1 MKLAE
6 NQKVFK
12 QLNIDDTLWNDIKK
26 DDNKVLIVYG
36 SNGRGKSTIKDLFQ
50 KENLEKKFGCESE
63 NQSNTLY
70 NVFGN
75 NKFLVFDEK
84 FVDQFVYFNNSLQQN
99 SMKIIMK
106 TDYINELYNEKAHAN
121 DIVNMILDT
130 TNKYL
135 SLIESFN
142 SILNIKSNTGTITT
156 AKKRF
161 ATTFI
166 EGNLPYKYDDL
177 FEISD
182 DNHRKWW
189 YEGLLIYK
197 DNKLDSCPW
206 CKTNI
211 DSVNGDL
218 KEQIDSVDNTK
229 RIDAKLFSDKVE
241 KVSNLSTIMNNT
253 LVNEEVKN
261 IISQLISEI
270 NVSVDQNVEEKILA
284 DMESL
289 YSLLTNDNE
298 IFDEIKAKVKILDNI
313 LEMQDIDLI
322 NNIAKLKFFSITE
335 EISELGN
342 NLDYFIKYNK
352 DIINGIKDSNKKLYE
367 IIKSDE
373 IDINNIIKSLGLKY
387 YIEIETDPIVSS
399 GINENEKYMYL
410 KSLNGNDVSQNIGS
424 VLSFGEKSSLAFA
437 IFIEQIRNSTDE
449 NTIIIFDDPISS
461 YDIFRRYTSLGII
474 QTITALQY
482 KKIVILTHE
491 SNFLTS
497 IVSNYEHLTNVKCTI
512 LTELNESEIEIKEL
526 HRQYDS
532 EVNVYKDMLNFS
544 SNFHISQR
552 IVALRQLHDLYQY
565 ITGDG
570 KKELYDYMCKLV
582 HFRKDDNACWDPIM
596 VTQINELF
604 NYFAIN
610 YDSQIENI
618 QDEQL
623 VFSNMELLLN
633 EITSKD
639 IYDITLE
646 DLVSLRMISEVAV
659 RNESNDINKYKTKKL
674 WSVKS
679 SSKKERLQ
687 NFKVLLNSITHVDN
701 DEITWPILC
710 VNDLKS
716 IPKYVISQII
726 DILK

>member
-135 SLIESFN
+135 SVIESFN

-335 EISELGN
+335 EISELSN

-410 KSLNGNDVSQNIGS
+410 KSLNGNDISQNIGN
-424 VLSFGEKSSLAFA
+424 VLSFGEKSTLAFA

-570 KKELYDYMCKLV
+570 KKELYDYICKLV

-618 QDEQL
+618 HDEQL
-623 VFSNMELLLN
+623 VFSDMELLLN

>member
-12 QLNIDDTLWNDIKK
+12 QLNIDDTLWNYIKK

-50 KENLEKKFGCESE
+50 KENLEKKFGCELE

-70 NVFGN
+70 NEFGN

-106 TDYINELYNEKAHAN
+106 TDYINELYNEKSHAN

-135 SLIESFN
+135 SVIESFN

-261 IISQLISEI
+261 IISQLISKI

-313 LEMQDIDLI
+313 LEIQDIDLI
-322 NNIAKLKFFSITE
+322 NNISKLKFFSITE
-335 EISELGN
+335 EISELSN

-352 DIINGIKDSNKKLYE
+352 DIIKGIKDSNKKLYE

-399 GINENEKYMYL
+399 GINDNEKYMYL
-410 KSLNGNDVSQNIGS
+410 KSLNGNDVSQNIGN
-424 VLSFGEKSSLAFA
+424 VLSFGEKSTLAFS
-437 IFIEQIRNSTDE
+437 IFIEQIRNSTNE

-497 IVSNYEHLTNVKCTI
+497 IISNYEHLTNVKCTI

-532 EVNVYKDMLNFS
+532 EINVYKDMLNFS
-544 SNFHISQR
+544 SNLHISQR

-570 KKELYDYMCKLV
+570 KKELYDYICKLV

-623 VFSNMELLLN
+623 VFSDMELLLN

-646 DLVSLRMISEVAV
+646 DLVCLRMISEVAV

-687 NFKVLLNSITHVDN
+687 NFKILLNSITHVDN
-701 DEITWPILC
+701 YEITWPILC

>member
-135 SLIESFN
+135 SVIESFN

-335 EISELGN
+335 EISELSN

-387 YIEIETDPIVSS
+387 YIEIEIYPIVSS

-410 KSLNGNDVSQNIGS
+410 KSLNGNDVSQNIGN
-424 VLSFGEKSSLAFA
+424 VLSFGEKSTLAFA

-565 ITGDG
+565 ITGNG
-570 KKELYDYMCKLV
+570 KKELYDYICKLV

-596 VTQINELF
+596 VTQIKELF

-618 QDEQL
+618 HDEQL
-623 VFSNMELLLN
+623 VFSDMELLLN

>member
-135 SLIESFN
+135 SVIESFN

-166 EGNLPYKYDDL
+166 EGNLPYKYNDL

-335 EISELGN
+335 EISELSN

-387 YIEIETDPIVSS
+387 YIEIEIYPIVSS

-410 KSLNGNDVSQNIGS
+410 KSLNGNDVSQNIGN
-424 VLSFGEKSSLAFA
+424 VLSFGEKSTLAFA

-491 SNFLTS
+491 SNFLMS

-565 ITGDG
+565 ITGNG
-570 KKELYDYMCKLV
+570 KKELYDYICKLV

-596 VTQINELF
+596 VTQIKELF

-618 QDEQL
+618 HDEQL
-623 VFSNMELLLN
+623 VFSDMELLLN

>member
-135 SLIESFN
+135 SVIESFN

-335 EISELGN
+335 EISELSN

-424 VLSFGEKSSLAFA
+424 VLSFGEKSTLAFA

-570 KKELYDYMCKLV
+570 KKELYDYICKLV

-618 QDEQL
+618 HDEQL
-623 VFSNMELLLN
+623 VFSDMELLLN

>member
-36 SNGRGKSTIKDLFQ
+36 SNGRGKSTIKELFQ
-50 KENLEKKFGCESE
+50 KEKLEKKFGCESE

-135 SLIESFN
+135 SVIESFN

-241 KVSNLSTIMNNT
+241 K
-253 LVNEEVKN
+253 KR
-261 IISQLISEI
+261 
-270 NVSVDQNVEEKILA
+270 LA
-284 DMESL
+284 LLAKES
-289 YSLLTNDNE
+289 
-298 IFDEIKAKVKILDNI
+298 
-313 LEMQDIDLI
+313 
-322 NNIAKLKFFSITE
+322 
-335 EISELGN
+335 
-342 NLDYFIKYNK
+342 
-352 DIINGIKDSNKKLYE
+352 
-367 IIKSDE
+367 
-373 IDINNIIKSLGLKY
+373 
-387 YIEIETDPIVSS
+387 
-399 GINENEKYMYL
+399 
-410 KSLNGNDVSQNIGS
+410 
-424 VLSFGEKSSLAFA
+424 
-437 IFIEQIRNSTDE
+437 
-449 NTIIIFDDPISS
+449 
-461 YDIFRRYTSLGII
+461 
-474 QTITALQY
+474 
-482 KKIVILTHE
+482 
-491 SNFLTS
+491 
-497 IVSNYEHLTNVKCTI
+497 
-512 LTELNESEIEIKEL
+512 
-526 HRQYDS
+526 
-532 EVNVYKDMLNFS
+532 
-544 SNFHISQR
+544 
-552 IVALRQLHDLYQY
+552 
-565 ITGDG
+565 
-570 KKELYDYMCKLV
+570 
-582 HFRKDDNACWDPIM
+582 
-596 VTQINELF
+596 
-604 NYFAIN
+604 
-610 YDSQIENI
+610 
-618 QDEQL
+618 
-623 VFSNMELLLN
+623 
-633 EITSKD
+633 
-639 IYDITLE
+639 
-646 DLVSLRMISEVAV
+646 
-659 RNESNDINKYKTKKL
+659 
-674 WSVKS
+674 
-679 SSKKERLQ
+679 
-687 NFKVLLNSITHVDN
+687 
-701 DEITWPILC
+701 
-710 VNDLKS
+710 
-716 IPKYVISQII
+716 
-726 DILK
+726 

>member
-284 DMESL
+284 DIESL

-335 EISELGN
+335 EISELSN

-424 VLSFGEKSSLAFA
+424 VLSFGEKSTLSFA

-604 NYFAIN
+604 NYFAVN

-623 VFSNMELLLN
+623 VFSDMELLLN

>member
-50 KENLEKKFGCESE
+50 KEKLEKNFGCESE

-70 NVFGN
+70 NEFGN

-84 FVDQFVYFNNSLQQN
+84 FVDQFVYYNNSLQQN

-106 TDYINELYNEKAHAN
+106 TDYINELYNEKSHAN

-135 SLIESFN
+135 SVIESFN

-166 EGNLPYKYDDL
+166 EGNLPYRYDDL

-284 DMESL
+284 DIVSL

-313 LEMQDIDLI
+313 LEIQDIDLI

-335 EISELGN
+335 EISELSN

-367 IIKSDE
+367 IIKSNE
-373 IDINNIIKSLGLKY
+373 IDINSIIKSLGLKY
-387 YIEIETDPIVSS
+387 YIEI
-399 GINENEKYMYL
+399 
-410 KSLNGNDVSQNIGS
+410 
-424 VLSFGEKSSLAFA
+424 
-437 IFIEQIRNSTDE
+437 
-449 NTIIIFDDPISS
+449 
-461 YDIFRRYTSLGII
+461 
-474 QTITALQY
+474 
-482 KKIVILTHE
+482 
-491 SNFLTS
+491 
-497 IVSNYEHLTNVKCTI
+497 
-512 LTELNESEIEIKEL
+512 
-526 HRQYDS
+526 
-532 EVNVYKDMLNFS
+532 
-544 SNFHISQR
+544 
-552 IVALRQLHDLYQY
+552 
-565 ITGDG
+565 
-570 KKELYDYMCKLV
+570 
-582 HFRKDDNACWDPIM
+582 
-596 VTQINELF
+596 
-604 NYFAIN
+604 
-610 YDSQIENI
+610 
-618 QDEQL
+618 
-623 VFSNMELLLN
+623 
-633 EITSKD
+633 
-639 IYDITLE
+639 
-646 DLVSLRMISEVAV
+646 
-659 RNESNDINKYKTKKL
+659 
-674 WSVKS
+674 
-679 SSKKERLQ
+679 
-687 NFKVLLNSITHVDN
+687 
-701 DEITWPILC
+701 
-710 VNDLKS
+710 
-716 IPKYVISQII
+716 
-726 DILK
+726 

>member
-135 SLIESFN
+135 SVIESFN

-335 EISELGN
+335 EISELSN

-387 YIEIETDPIVSS
+387 YIEIEIDPIVSS

-410 KSLNGNDVSQNIGS
+410 KSLNGNDVSQNIGN
-424 VLSFGEKSSLAFA
+424 VLSFGEKSTLAFA

-565 ITGDG
+565 ITGNG
-570 KKELYDYMCKLV
+570 KKELYDYICKLV

-596 VTQINELF
+596 VTQIKELF

-618 QDEQL
+618 HDEQL
-623 VFSNMELLLN
+623 VFSDMELLLN

>member
-1 MKLAE
+1 MK
-6 NQKVFK
+6 
-12 QLNIDDTLWNDIKK
+12 
-26 DDNKVLIVYG
+26 
-36 SNGRGKSTIKDLFQ
+36 
-50 KENLEKKFGCESE
+50 
-63 NQSNTLY
+63 
-70 NVFGN
+70 
-75 NKFLVFDEK
+75 
-84 FVDQFVYFNNSLQQN
+84 
-99 SMKIIMK
+99 
-106 TDYINELYNEKAHAN
+106 
-121 DIVNMILDT
+121 
-130 TNKYL
+130 
-135 SLIESFN
+135 
-142 SILNIKSNTGTITT
+142 
-156 AKKRF
+156 
-161 ATTFI
+161 
-166 EGNLPYKYDDL
+166 
-177 FEISD
+177 
-182 DNHRKWW
+182 
-189 YEGLLIYK
+189 
-197 DNKLDSCPW
+197 
-206 CKTNI
+206 
-211 DSVNGDL
+211 
-218 KEQIDSVDNTK
+218 
-229 RIDAKLFSDKVE
+229 
-241 KVSNLSTIMNNT
+241 
-253 LVNEEVKN
+253 
-261 IISQLISEI
+261 
-270 NVSVDQNVEEKILA
+270 
-284 DMESL
+284 
-289 YSLLTNDNE
+289 
-298 IFDEIKAKVKILDNI
+298 
-313 LEMQDIDLI
+313 
-322 NNIAKLKFFSITE
+322 
-335 EISELGN
+335 
-342 NLDYFIKYNK
+342 
-352 DIINGIKDSNKKLYE
+352 
-367 IIKSDE
+367 
-373 IDINNIIKSLGLKY
+373 
-387 YIEIETDPIVSS
+387 
-399 GINENEKYMYL
+399 KYMYL
-410 KSLNGNDVSQNIGS
+410 KSLNGNDVSQNIGN
-424 VLSFGEKSSLAFA
+424 VLSFGEKSTLAFA

-565 ITGDG
+565 ITGNG
-570 KKELYDYMCKLV
+570 KKELYDYICKLV

-596 VTQINELF
+596 VTQIKELF

-618 QDEQL
+618 HDEQL
-623 VFSNMELLLN
+623 VFSDMELLLN

-646 DLVSLRMISEVAV
+646 DLVILRMISEVAV

>member
-623 VFSNMELLLN
+623 VFSDMELLLN

>member
-135 SLIESFN
+135 SVIESFN

-218 KEQIDSVDNTK
+218 KEQIDSVDNTN

-335 EISELGN
+335 EISELSN

-387 YIEIETDPIVSS
+387 YIEIEIDPIVSS

-410 KSLNGNDVSQNIGS
+410 KSLNGNDVSQNIGN
-424 VLSFGEKSSLAFA
+424 VLSFGEKSTLAFA

-532 EVNVYKDMLNFS
+532 DVNVYKDMLNFS

-565 ITGDG
+565 ITGNG
-570 KKELYDYMCKLV
+570 KKELYDYICKLV

-596 VTQINELF
+596 VTQIKELF

-618 QDEQL
+618 HDEQL
-623 VFSNMELLLN
+623 VFSDMELLLN

>member
-1 MKLAE
+1 MKLVE

-50 KENLEKKFGCESE
+50 KEKLEKKFGCESE

-106 TDYINELYNEKAHAN
+106 TDYINKLYNEKSHAN
-121 DIVNMILDT
+121 DIVNMILGT

-135 SLIESFN
+135 SVIESFN
-142 SILNIKSNTGTITT
+142 SILNIKSKTGTITT

-313 LEMQDIDLI
+313 LEIQDIDLI

-335 EISELGN
+335 EISELSN
-342 NLDYFIKYNK
+342 NLNYFIKYNK
-352 DIINGIKDSNKKLYE
+352 EIIKGIKDSNKKLYE

-399 GINENEKYMYL
+399 GINDNEKYMYL
-410 KSLNGNDVSQNIGS
+410 KSLNGNDVSQNIGN
-424 VLSFGEKSSLAFA
+424 VLSFGEKSTLAFA
-437 IFIEQIRNSTDE
+437 IFIEQIRNSTDV

-552 IVALRQLHDLYQY
+552 IVALRQLHDLYKY
-565 ITGDG
+565 ITGDS
-570 KKELYDYMCKLV
+570 KKELYDYICKLV
-582 HFRKDDNACWDPIM
+582 HFRKDDNTCWDPIM

-623 VFSNMELLLN
+623 VFSDMELLLN
-633 EITSKD
+633 EITSKN

>member
-135 SLIESFN
+135 SVIESFN

-335 EISELGN
+335 EISELSN

-387 YIEIETDPIVSS
+387 CIEIEIDPIVSS

-410 KSLNGNDVSQNIGS
+410 KSLNGNDVSQNIGN
-424 VLSFGEKSSLAFA
+424 VLSFGEKSTLAFA

-565 ITGDG
+565 ITGNG
-570 KKELYDYMCKLV
+570 KKELYDYICKLV

-596 VTQINELF
+596 VTQIKELF

-618 QDEQL
+618 HDEQL
-623 VFSNMELLLN
+623 VFSDMELLLN